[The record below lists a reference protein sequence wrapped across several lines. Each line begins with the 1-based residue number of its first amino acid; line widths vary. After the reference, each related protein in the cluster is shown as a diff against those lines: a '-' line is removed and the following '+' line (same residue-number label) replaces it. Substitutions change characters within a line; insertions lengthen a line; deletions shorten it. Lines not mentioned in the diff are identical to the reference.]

1 MLKFKQSWL
10 QLILC
15 IAIPVIMLL
24 VSTFVIVNKLSTNS
38 IPLDDAITSEDFA
51 ILYSAMFNVI
61 FRICIIM
68 NIIMVLSMIFLNMNS
83 RVIWVIY
90 LLINLIVP
98 GAFLFR
104 FNIFFPSDTNSMSLI
119 ALMFFGMYFLTF
131 FVSSIFTCPDYKHF
145 NPTACLIRR

>member
-1 MLKFKQSWL
+1 MLKLKQSWL

-15 IAIPVIMLL
+15 IAIPIIMLL
-24 VSTFVIVNKLSTNS
+24 ISTFVVFNELSTNS

-51 ILYSAMFNVI
+51 ILYSAMFNII

-68 NIIMVLSMIFLNMNS
+68 NIVMVLSMVFLNMNS

-90 LLINLIVP
+90 MLINLIVP
-98 GAFLFR
+98 SIFLFR
-104 FNIFFPSDTNSMSLI
+104 FNIFFPSDTNSTSII
-119 ALMFFGMYFLTF
+119 ALMFLGLYFLTF

-145 NPTACLIRR
+145 NPVACLIRR